1 MKAYLLYRDRDLDM
15 CQDTAWNEAELV
27 QDLELNTLYQAM
39 AQGDAFVYDLTRRV
53 VPASSINLSDIIY
66 RQAILNDCII
76 FEAVVRQIYAI
87 AIEGIETRRKCYYG
101 VISGSP
107 SSVLHGARDLIQEFV
122 GVLKKLRD
130 IADTQAAQF
139 QSEGFAQFFSMIQ
152 RELTDEYFVTIQR
165 CLKELR
171 FNHGV
176 LISAGLG
183 QGNKGIN
190 YVLRK
195 PHQKDPNLLRRL
207 FAKRPRS
214 LTFHIADR
222 DEAGARALSHLEA
235 RGINLVA
242 NALAQSAEHILSFF
256 TMLRTELAFYIGCV
270 NLHHELKRLRVA
282 VCVPVP
288 SERNDRRYTFD
299 GLYDASLAL
308 RTARA
313 PVGNDVAGDGRDLV
327 VITGANQGGKSTFLR
342 AVGQAQVMMRC
353 GMFVAA
359 ASFSANV
366 CDGIYTHYKREED
379 ASMKSGKLDEELKR
393 MSEIVDHVHEHSL
406 LLCNESFAAT
416 NEREGS
422 EIARQIIAALLKK
435 RVKIVLVTHLYALAH
450 GLHEQEAQG
459 MMFLRAERRADGER
473 TFKLTEAEPL
483 QTSYGEDLYSRI
495 FLSKDDSND
504 DLEARSEPLSV
515 GLSKV
520 E

>member
-1 MKAYLLYRDRDLDM
+1 M
-15 CQDTAWNEAELV
+15 
-27 QDLELNTLYQAM
+27 NTLYQAM
-39 AQGDAFVYDLTRRV
+39 AQGDAFVYDVTKRV
-53 VPASSINLSDIIY
+53 VPASSINLDEISY
-66 RQAILNDCII
+66 RQAILSDCII
-76 FEAVVRQIYAI
+76 VEAVVRQIYAI
-87 AIEGIETRRKCYYG
+87 AIEGIETKRKCYYG
-101 VISGSP
+101 VFSGSP
-107 SSVLHGARDLIQEFV
+107 SSVLHGARDLIQQFV

-130 IADTQAAQF
+130 VADTQAEQF

-152 RELTDEYFVTIQR
+152 RELTDEYFVIIQR

-183 QGNKGIN
+183 QGNKGIH

-195 PHQKDPNLLRRL
+195 PHEKDSNLLRRL

-222 DEAGARALSHLEA
+222 DEAGARALSDLEA

-270 NLHHELKRLRVA
+270 NLHHQLTRLRLA

-288 SERNDRRYTFD
+288 RERTERRLAFD
-299 GLYDASLAL
+299 GLYDASIAL
-308 RTARA
+308 RTARS
-313 PVGNDVAGDGRDLV
+313 PVGNDVTGDGRDLV

-342 AVGQAQVMMRC
+342 GVGQAQVMMQC

-366 CDGIYTHYKREED
+366 CDGIFTHYKREED

-393 MSEIVDHVHEHSL
+393 MSEIVDHIREHSL

-422 EIARQIIAALLKK
+422 EIARQIIAALLRK

-450 GLHEQEAQG
+450 GLYEQKAQG
-459 MMFLRAERRADGER
+459 IMFLRAERRADGER

-483 QTSYGEDLYSRI
+483 HTSYGEDLYRRI
-495 FLSKDDSND
+495 FLSKD
-504 DLEARSEPLSV
+504 ESEEHAEPISV
-515 GLSKV
+515 SLSKV

>member
-1 MKAYLLYRDRDLDM
+1 MKAYLLYQERDLDM
-15 CQDTAWNEAELV
+15 CQEAVWNEAELV

-39 AQGDAFVYDLTRRV
+39 AQGDAFVYDVTKRV
-53 VPASSINLSDIIY
+53 VPASSIKLDEIIY
-66 RQAILNDCII
+66 RQAVLSDCIF

-87 AIEGIETRRKCYYG
+87 AIEGIETKRKCYYG
-101 VISGSP
+101 VFSGSP
-107 SSVLHGARDLIQEFV
+107 SSVLHGARDLIQQFV

-130 IADTQAAQF
+130 VADTQAAQF
-139 QSEGFAQFFSMIQ
+139 QSEGFDQFFSMIQ

-171 FNHGV
+171 FNHGL

-183 QGNKGIN
+183 QGDKGIH

-195 PHQKDPNLLRRL
+195 PHEKDPNLLRRL

-222 DEAGARALSHLEA
+222 DEAGARALSDLEA

-242 NALAQSAEHILSFF
+242 NALAQSAEHIFSFF

-270 NLHHELKRLRVA
+270 NLHHQLTRLRLA
-282 VCVPVP
+282 MCVPVP
-288 SERNDRRYTFD
+288 RERTERRLAFD

-308 RTARA
+308 RTAHA
-313 PVGNDVAGDGRDLV
+313 PVGNDVTGDGRDLV

-342 AVGQAQVMMRC
+342 CVGQAQVMMQC

-366 CDGIYTHYKREED
+366 CDGIFTHYKREED

-393 MSEIVDHVHEHSL
+393 MSEIVDHIREHSL

-422 EIARQIIAALLKK
+422 EIARQIIAALLRK
-435 RVKIVLVTHLYALAH
+435 RVKIVFVTHLYALAH
-450 GLHEQEAQG
+450 GLYEQKAQG
-459 MMFLRAERRADGER
+459 IMFLRAERRADGER

-483 QTSYGEDLYSRI
+483 HTSYGEDLYRRI
-495 FLSKDDSND
+495 FLSKD
-504 DLEARSEPLSV
+504 ESEEHAEPISV
-515 GLSKV
+515 SVSKV

>member
-15 CQDTAWNEAELV
+15 CQEAVWNEAALV
-27 QDLELNTLYQAM
+27 QDLELNALYQAM
-39 AQGDAFVYDLTRRV
+39 AQGDAFIYDVIKRV
-53 VPASSINLSDIIY
+53 VPVSLINLNEITY
-66 RQAILNDCII
+66 RQAILSDCII
-76 FEAVVRQIYAI
+76 FEAVVRQLYAI
-87 AIEGIETRRKCYYG
+87 AIEGIETKRKGYYG
-101 VISGSP
+101 VFSGSP
-107 SSVLHGARDLIQEFV
+107 SSVLHGARDLIQQFV

-130 IADTQAAQF
+130 VADTQAAQF
-139 QSEGFAQFFSMIQ
+139 QSEGFAQFFSMIR
-152 RELTDEYFVTIQR
+152 RELTDEYFVEIQR

-171 FNHGV
+171 FNRGV

-195 PHQKDPNLLRRL
+195 PHEKDPNLLRRL
-207 FAKRPRS
+207 FAKRPHS

-222 DEAGARALSHLEA
+222 DEAGARALSELEA

-242 NALAQSAEHILSFF
+242 NVLAQSAEHILSFF
-256 TMLRTELAFYIGCV
+256 TMLRVELAFYIGCI
-270 NLHHELKRLRVA
+270 NLHNELKRKRLA

-288 SERNDRRYTFD
+288 LERSERRYAFN

-308 RTARA
+308 RTALS
-313 PVGNDVAGDGRDLV
+313 PVGNDVAGDGRDLI

-342 AVGQAQVMMRC
+342 GIGQAQVMMQC

-366 CDGIYTHYKREED
+366 CDGIFTQHKREED
-379 ASMKSGKLDEELKR
+379 ASMNSGKLDEELKR
-393 MSEIVDHVHEHSL
+393 ISEIVDHIREHSL

-422 EIARQIIAALLKK
+422 EIARQIIMALLRK
-435 RVKIVLVTHLYALAH
+435 REKIVLVTHLYTLAH
-450 GLHEQEAQG
+450 GLHEQKAQG

-483 QTSYGEDLYSRI
+483 QTSYGEDLYGRI
-495 FLSKDDSND
+495 FLSKGDS
-504 DLEARSEPLSV
+504 EGGSRAHGESV
-515 GLSKV
+515 AVSLSKV

>member
-1 MKAYLLYRDRDLDM
+1 M
-15 CQDTAWNEAELV
+15 
-27 QDLELNTLYQAM
+27 
-39 AQGDAFVYDLTRRV
+39 
-53 VPASSINLSDIIY
+53 
-66 RQAILNDCII
+66 
-76 FEAVVRQIYAI
+76 RQIYAI
-87 AIEGIETRRKCYYG
+87 AIEGIETKRKCYYG
-101 VISGSP
+101 VFSGSP
-107 SSVLHGARDLIQEFV
+107 SSVLHGARDLIQQFV

-130 IADTQAAQF
+130 VADTQAEQF

-152 RELTDEYFVTIQR
+152 RELTDEYFVIIQR

-183 QGNKGIN
+183 QGNKGIH

-195 PHQKDPNLLRRL
+195 PHEKDSNLLRRL

-222 DEAGARALSHLEA
+222 DEAGARALSDLEA

-270 NLHHELKRLRVA
+270 NLHHQLTRLRLA

-288 SERNDRRYTFD
+288 RERTERRLAFD

-308 RTARA
+308 RTAHA
-313 PVGNDVAGDGRDLV
+313 PVGNDVTGDGRDLV

-342 AVGQAQVMMRC
+342 CVGQAQVMMQC

-366 CDGIYTHYKREED
+366 CDGIFTHYKREED

-393 MSEIVDHVHEHSL
+393 MSEIVDHIREHAL

-422 EIARQIIAALLKK
+422 EIARQIIAALLRK
-435 RVKIVLVTHLYALAH
+435 RVKIVFVTHLYALAH
-450 GLHEQEAQG
+450 GLYEQKAQG
-459 MMFLRAERRADGER
+459 IMFLRAERRADGER

-483 QTSYGEDLYSRI
+483 HTSYGEDLYRRI
-495 FLSKDDSND
+495 FLSKD
-504 DLEARSEPLSV
+504 ESEEHAEPISV
-515 GLSKV
+515 SVSKV

>member
-1 MKAYLLYRDRDLDM
+1 
-15 CQDTAWNEAELV
+15 
-27 QDLELNTLYQAM
+27 
-39 AQGDAFVYDLTRRV
+39 
-53 VPASSINLSDIIY
+53 
-66 RQAILNDCII
+66 
-76 FEAVVRQIYAI
+76 VRQIYAI
-87 AIEGIETRRKCYYG
+87 AIEGIETKRKCYYG
-101 VISGSP
+101 VFSGSP
-107 SSVLHGARDLIQEFV
+107 SSVLHGARDLIQQFV

-130 IADTQAAQF
+130 VADTQAEQF

-152 RELTDEYFVTIQR
+152 RELTDEYFVIIQR

-183 QGNKGIN
+183 QGNKGIH

-195 PHQKDPNLLRRL
+195 PHEKDSNLLRRL

-222 DEAGARALSHLEA
+222 DEAGARALSDLEA

-270 NLHHELKRLRVA
+270 NLHHQLTRLRLA

-288 SERNDRRYTFD
+288 RERTERRLAFD

-308 RTARA
+308 RTAHA
-313 PVGNDVAGDGRDLV
+313 PVGNDVTGDGRDLV

-342 AVGQAQVMMRC
+342 CVGQAQVMMQC

-366 CDGIYTHYKREED
+366 CDGIFTHYKREED

-393 MSEIVDHVHEHSL
+393 MSEIVDHIREHSL

-422 EIARQIIAALLKK
+422 EIARQIIAALLRK
-435 RVKIVLVTHLYALAH
+435 RVKIVFVTHLYALAH
-450 GLHEQEAQG
+450 GLYEQKAQG
-459 MMFLRAERRADGER
+459 IMFLRAERRADGER

-483 QTSYGEDLYSRI
+483 HTSYGEDLYRRI
-495 FLSKDDSND
+495 FLSKD
-504 DLEARSEPLSV
+504 ESEEHAEPISV
-515 GLSKV
+515 SVSKV

>member
-1 MKAYLLYRDRDLDM
+1 
-15 CQDTAWNEAELV
+15 
-27 QDLELNTLYQAM
+27 
-39 AQGDAFVYDLTRRV
+39 
-53 VPASSINLSDIIY
+53 
-66 RQAILNDCII
+66 
-76 FEAVVRQIYAI
+76 
-87 AIEGIETRRKCYYG
+87 
-101 VISGSP
+101 
-107 SSVLHGARDLIQEFV
+107 
-122 GVLKKLRD
+122 
-130 IADTQAAQF
+130 
-139 QSEGFAQFFSMIQ
+139 
-152 RELTDEYFVTIQR
+152 
-165 CLKELR
+165 
-171 FNHGV
+171 
-176 LISAGLG
+176 
-183 QGNKGIN
+183 
-190 YVLRK
+190 
-195 PHQKDPNLLRRL
+195 
-207 FAKRPRS
+207 

-222 DEAGARALSHLEA
+222 DEAGARALSDLEA

-270 NLHHELKRLRVA
+270 NLHHELTRLRVA

-288 SERNDRRYTFD
+288 SECNERRYAFV

-308 RTARA
+308 RAKHA

-342 AVGQAQVMMRC
+342 GVGLAQVMMQC

-366 CDGIYTHYKREED
+366 CDGIFTHYKREED

-393 MSEIVDHVHEHSL
+393 MSEIVDHIREHSL

-422 EIARQIIAALLKK
+422 EIARQIIAALLRK

-450 GLHEQEAQG
+450 GLYEQKAQG
-459 MMFLRAERRADGER
+459 IMFLRAERRADGER

-483 QTSYGEDLYSRI
+483 HTSYGEDLYRRI
-495 FLSKDDSND
+495 FLSKD
-504 DLEARSEPLSV
+504 ESEEHAEPISV
-515 GLSKV
+515 SVSKV

>member
-15 CQDTAWNEAELV
+15 CQEAVWNEPALV
-27 QDLELNTLYQAM
+27 QDLGLNTLYQAM
-39 AQGDAFVYDLTRRV
+39 AQGDAFVYDVTKRV
-53 VPASSINLSDIIY
+53 VPASSINLDEISY
-66 RQAILNDCII
+66 RQAILSDCII
-76 FEAVVRQIYAI
+76 VEAVVRQIYSI
-87 AIEGIETRRKCYYG
+87 AIEGIETKRKCYYG
-101 VISGSP
+101 VFSGSP
-107 SSVLHGARDLIQEFV
+107 SSVLHGARDLIQQFV

-130 IADTQAAQF
+130 VADTQAEQF
-139 QSEGFAQFFSMIQ
+139 QSEGFAQFFSMIR
-152 RELTDEYFVTIQR
+152 RELTDEYFVIIQR
-165 CLKELR
+165 GLKELR

-183 QGNKGIN
+183 QGNKGIH

-195 PHQKDPNLLRRL
+195 PHEKDSNLLRRL

-222 DEAGARALSHLEA
+222 DEAGARALSDLEA

-270 NLHHELKRLRVA
+270 NLHHELTRLRVA

-288 SERNDRRYTFD
+288 SECNERRYAFV

-308 RTARA
+308 RAKHA

-342 AVGQAQVMMRC
+342 GVGQAQVMMQC

-366 CDGIYTHYKREED
+366 CDGIFTHYKREED
-379 ASMKSGKLDEELKR
+379 ASMKSGKLDEEPKR
-393 MSEIVDHVHEHSL
+393 MSEIVDHIREHSL

-422 EIARQIIAALLKK
+422 EIARQIIVALLQK
-435 RVKIVLVTHLYALAH
+435 RVKIVFVTHLYALAH
-450 GLHEQEAQG
+450 GLYEQKAQG
-459 MMFLRAERRADGER
+459 IMFLRAERRADGER

-483 QTSYGEDLYSRI
+483 HTSYGEDLYRRI
-495 FLSKDDSND
+495 FLSEDDSQD
-504 DLEARSEPLSV
+504 DSEAHGESLSV

>member
-15 CQDTAWNEAELV
+15 WQEVVWNEPALV

-39 AQGDAFVYDLTRRV
+39 AQGDAFVYDVTKRV
-53 VPASSINLSDIIY
+53 VPASSINLGEITY
-66 RQAILNDCII
+66 RQAILSDCITI
-76 FEAVVRQIYAI
+76 EAVVRQLYAI
-87 AIEGIETRRKCYYG
+87 AIEGIETKRKCYYG
-101 VISGSP
+101 VFSGSP
-107 SSVLHGARDLIQEFV
+107 SSVLHGARDLIQQFV

-130 IADTQAAQF
+130 VADTQAAQF
-139 QSEGFAQFFSMIQ
+139 KSEGFAQFFSMIQ
-152 RELTDEYFVTIQR
+152 RELTDEYFVIIQR
-165 CLKELR
+165 CLKEIR

-183 QGNKGIN
+183 QGNKGIH

-195 PHQKDPNLLRRL
+195 PHEKDPNLLRRL
-207 FAKRPRS
+207 FAKWPRS

-222 DEAGARALSHLEA
+222 DEAGARTLSDLEA

-270 NLHHELKRLRVA
+270 NLHHELTRLRVA

-288 SERNDRRYTFD
+288 SECNERRYAFD

-308 RTARA
+308 RAKHA

-342 AVGQAQVMMRC
+342 GVGLAQVMMQC

-366 CDGIYTHYKREED
+366 CDGIFTHYKREED

-393 MSEIVDHVHEHSL
+393 MSEIVDHIREHSL

-422 EIARQIIAALLKK
+422 EIARQIIAALLRK

-450 GLHEQEAQG
+450 GLHEQKAPS

-483 QTSYGEDLYSRI
+483 HTSYGEDLYRRI
-495 FLSKDDSND
+495 FLSKY
-504 DLEARSEPLSV
+504 ECEEHAEPISV
-515 GLSKV
+515 SLSKV